1 MHWESVLIR
10 SLYLD
15 ASVSLQR
22 DVCREVTL
30 CLSELNPEVQTQL
43 TEQQAAAAAAAAEAA
58 RSSRVWTP
66 LDNYNEKFI
75 HLVKRREEAP
85 LLNDYEKSNKVFVA
99 RVSGLFIMLG
109 RAHMTETSPLCYKI
123 IS

>member
-1 MHWESVLIR
+1 MLIR

-15 ASVSLQR
+15 ASVSLQH

-30 CLSELNPEVQTQL
+30 RLSELNPEVQTQL

-85 LLNDYEKSNKVFVA
+85 PLNDYEKSNKVFVA

-109 RAHMTETSPLCYKI
+109 RAHMTATSPLCYTI